1 MGELDKVIAEHRV
14 AFEGDSNYG
23 LVEQCRAKLFRQS
36 IRRLTEVKLAN
47 AEPPVKI
54 VASGFC

>member
-1 MGELDKVIAEHRV
+1 MIAEHRV